1 MKRRIVC
8 FCEHGFDADVPDSV
22 DLGKQPE
29 VEQAIL
35 DGEFLSIRCPNC
47 GKVLKP
53 EFPVLIEDPQAENSI
68 YFVPEL
74 DRSAYFRGS
83 LSYSL
88 REANRVA
95 IGYEELVEKFLL
107 KRYNLDD
114 RVVEI
119 VKYYLLSKIME
130 DEKDETEDKEVR
142 LLFSKREGETVLFNL
157 LGLKEAEVGILKVPM
172 ATVEKVASQFEEKKH
187 QEPFSE
193 ILKAPYVSINNLLVE
208 GPD

>member
-8 FCEHGFDADVPDSV
+8 FCEHTFDADVPDSIN
-22 DLGKQPE
+22 LGSDPE
-29 VEQAIL
+29 LEQAITS
-35 DGEFLSIRCPNC
+35 GEFLSIRCPNC

-68 YFVPEL
+68 FFVPEL
-74 DRSAYFRGS
+74 DRSQFFRGA

-107 KRYNLDD
+107 KQYNLDD
-114 RVVEI
+114 RVIEI
-119 VKYYLLSKIME
+119 VKYYLLSKMME
-130 DEKDETEDKEVR
+130 DEQGDKEVR
-142 LLFSKREGETVLFNL
+142 ILFSKKEEETALFNV
-157 LGLKEAEVGILKVPM
+157 LGLKENEVGILKVPM
-172 ATVEKVASQFEEKKH
+172 STVKKIASQLEEKKQ

-193 ILKAPYVSINNLLVE
+193 ILKAPYISINNLLVE
-208 GPD
+208 GSD

>member
-8 FCEHGFDADVPDSV
+8 FCEHSFDADIPDSV
-22 DLGKQPE
+22 NLGEQPE
-29 VEQAIL
+29 VEQAIIS
-35 DGEFLSIRCPNC
+35 GEFLNVHCPNC

-53 EFPVLIEDPQAENSI
+53 EFPVLIEDPQAENTI
-68 YFVPEL
+68 FFVPEL
-74 DRSAYFRGS
+74 DRSQFYRGA

-107 KRYNLDD
+107 KRHNLDD
-114 RVVEI
+114 RVMEI

-130 DEKDETEDKEVR
+130 DDQGDKEIRV
-142 LLFSKREGETVLFNL
+142 LFSRQEEDTAFFNV
-157 LGLKEAEVGILKVPM
+157 LGLKENEVGILKVPM
-172 ATVEKVASQFEEKKH
+172 ATVHKVETQMEDRKH
-187 QEPFSE
+187 TEPFSE
-193 ILKAPYVSINNLLVE
+193 ILKTPYVSINNLLRD

>member
-8 FCEHGFDADVPDSV
+8 FCEHAFDAEVPDSV
-22 DLGKQPE
+22 DLGQEPE
-29 VEQAIL
+29 VEQAII

-53 EFPVLIEDPQAENSI
+53 EFPVLIEDPQAENNI
-68 YFVPEL
+68 FFVPEL

-130 DEKDETEDKEVR
+130 DEPEDKEMR
-142 LLFSKREGETVLFNL
+142 ILFSKQEGDHVLFNV
-157 LGLKEAEVGILKVPM
+157 LGLKKDEVGILKVPM
-172 ATVEKVASQFEEKKH
+172 STVEKISSQLPEKKQ

-193 ILKAPYVSINNLLVE
+193 ILKAPYISINNLLVE
-208 GPD
+208 GSD

>member
-8 FCEHGFDADVPDSV
+8 FCEHGFDTDIPDSINLAE
-22 DLGKQPE
+22 DPE

-35 DGEFLSIRCPNC
+35 SGEFLSIRCPNC

-68 YFVPEL
+68 FFVPEL
-74 DRSAYFRGS
+74 DRAAYFRGS
-83 LSYSL
+83 LAYSL

-107 KRYNLDD
+107 KQYNLDD
-114 RVVEI
+114 RVMEI

-130 DEKDETEDKEVR
+130 EEEGDKEVR
-142 LLFSKREGETVLFNL
+142 ILFSKIEGESALFNV
-157 LGLKEAEVGILKVPM
+157 LGFKENEVGILKVPLQ
-172 ATVEKVASQFEEKKH
+172 TVHKVASQLEEKKH
-187 QEPFSE
+187 QPPFSD
-193 ILKAPYVSINNLLVE
+193 ILKAPYVSINNLLTE

>member
-8 FCEHGFDADVPDSV
+8 FCEHGFDADVPDSI
-22 DLGKQPE
+22 DLGTQPE
-29 VEQAIL
+29 VEQAII

-53 EFPVLIEDPQAENSI
+53 EFPVLIEDPQAESSI
-68 YFVPEL
+68 FFVPEL

-130 DEKDETEDKEVR
+130 EESEDKDLR
-142 LLFSKREGETVLFNL
+142 ILFSRQEGDTVLFNV
-157 LGLKEAEVGILKVPM
+157 LGLKKDEVGILKVPM
-172 ATVEKVASQFEEKKH
+172 STVEKIGSQLPQKKQ

-193 ILKAPYVSINNLLVE
+193 ILKAPYISVNNLLVE
-208 GPD
+208 GPN

>member
-8 FCEHGFDADVPDSV
+8 FCEHRFDAEVPDFV
-22 DLGKQPE
+22 DLGRQPE
-29 VEQAIL
+29 VEQAII

-53 EFPVLIEDPQAENSI
+53 EFPVMIEDPQAENTI
-68 YFVPEL
+68 FFIPEL
-74 DRSAYFRGS
+74 DRSAFFRGS

-88 REANRVA
+88 QEANRVA

-130 DEKDETEDKEVR
+130 DEGEDKELR
-142 LLFSKREGETVLFNL
+142 ILFSRQEGDTVLFNV
-157 LGLKEAEVGILKVPM
+157 LGLKKDEVGILKVPA
-172 ATVEKVASQFEEKKH
+172 ATLEKITSQLEEKKD

-193 ILKAPYVSINNLLVE
+193 ILRAPYVSINNLLVE

>member
-1 MKRRIVC
+1 
-8 FCEHGFDADVPDSV
+8 
-22 DLGKQPE
+22 
-29 VEQAIL
+29 
-35 DGEFLSIRCPNC
+35 LSIRCPNC

-68 YFVPEL
+68 FFVPEL
-74 DRSAYFRGS
+74 DRSSYFRGS
-83 LSYSL
+83 LAYSL

-107 KRYNLDD
+107 KRHDLDD

-130 DEKDETEDKEVR
+130 DETGDKELRV
-142 LLFSKREGETVLFNL
+142 LFSRQEGETVLFNV
-157 LGLKEAEVGILKVPM
+157 LGLKESEVGILKVPM
-172 ATVEKVASQFEEKKH
+172 ATLQKIASQLEEKKH
-187 QEPFSE
+187 QEPFSD
-193 ILKAPYVSINNLLVE
+193 ILKTPYVSINNLLVE

>member
-8 FCEHGFDADVPDSV
+8 FCEHAFDAEVPDMV
-22 DLGKQPE
+22 DLGNQPE
-29 VEQAIL
+29 VEQAIIN
-35 DGEFLSIRCPNC
+35 GEFLSIRCPNC

-74 DRSAYFRGS
+74 DRSAFFRGS

-107 KRYNLDD
+107 KQYNLDD

-130 DEKDETEDKEVR
+130 DESEDKDVR
-142 LLFSKREGETVLFNL
+142 ILFSRREEDTVFFNV
-157 LGLKEAEVGILKVPM
+157 LGLKESEVGILKVPA
-172 ATVEKVASQFEEKKH
+172 ATVEKAASQLEEKKH

>member
-8 FCEHGFDADVPDSV
+8 FCEHGFNADVPDSV
-22 DLGKQPE
+22 DLGKEPE

-53 EFPVLIEDPQAENSI
+53 EFPVLIEDPQAENSVF
-68 YFVPEL
+68 FVPEL

-83 LSYSL
+83 LAYSI

-119 VKYYLLSKIME
+119 MKYYLLSKILE
-130 DEKDETEDKEVR
+130 DEPGDKELR
-142 LLFSKREGETVLFNL
+142 ILFSRRDGDTALFNV
-157 LGLKEAEVGILKVPM
+157 LGLKEKEVGILKVPIS
-172 ATVEKVASQFEEKKH
+172 TVEKISSQLEEKRH

-193 ILKAPYVSINNLLVE
+193 ILKFPYVSINNLLVE
-208 GPD
+208 GPG

>member
-8 FCEHGFDADVPDSV
+8 FCEHTFDAEVPDSI
-22 DLGKQPE
+22 DLGNQPE
-29 VEQAIL
+29 VEQSII
-35 DGEFLSIRCPNC
+35 DGEFLNIRCPNC

-53 EFPVLIEDPQAENSI
+53 EFPVLIEDPQAENTLF
-68 YFVPEL
+68 FVPEL

-83 LSYSL
+83 LAYSL

-119 VKYYLLSKIME
+119 VKYYLLSKVME
-130 DEKDETEDKEVR
+130 DEAEDREMR
-142 LLFSKREGETVLFNL
+142 ILFSKQEGDNVLFNV
-157 LGLKEAEVGILKVPM
+157 LGLKKDEVGILKVPM
-172 ATVEKVASQFEEKKH
+172 STVEKISSQLAEKKQ
-187 QEPFSE
+187 QEPFSD
-193 ILKAPYVSINNLLVE
+193 ILKVPYISINNLLVE

>member
-8 FCEHGFDADVPDSV
+8 FCEHAFDAEVPDSV
-22 DLGKQPE
+22 DLGQEPE
-29 VEQAIL
+29 VEQAII

-53 EFPVLIEDPQAENSI
+53 EFPVLIEDPQAENNI
-68 YFVPEL
+68 FFVPEL

-107 KRYNLDD
+107 KRYTLDD

-130 DEKDETEDKEVR
+130 DEPEDKEMR
-142 LLFSKREGETVLFNL
+142 ILFSKQEGDHVLFNV
-157 LGLKEAEVGILKVPM
+157 LGLKKDEVGILKVPM
-172 ATVEKVASQFEEKKH
+172 STVEKISSQLPEKKQ

-193 ILKAPYVSINNLLVE
+193 ILKAPYISINNLLVE

>member
-8 FCEHGFDADVPDSV
+8 FCEHGFDAEVPDAV

-29 VEQAIL
+29 VEQAII

-119 VKYYLLSKIME
+119 VKYYLLSKVME
-130 DEKDETEDKEVR
+130 DETGDRELR
-142 LLFSKREGETVLFNL
+142 ILFSKREGDTVLFNV
-157 LGLKEAEVGILKVPM
+157 LGFKKDEVGILKVPM
-172 ATVEKVASQFEEKKH
+172 ATVEKVASQLEEKKH

>member
-8 FCEHGFDADVPDSV
+8 FCEHRFDAEVPDFV
-22 DLGKQPE
+22 DLGRQPE
-29 VEQAIL
+29 VEQAII

-53 EFPVLIEDPQAENSI
+53 EFPVMIEDPQAENTI
-68 YFVPEL
+68 FFIPEL
-74 DRSAYFRGS
+74 DRSAFFRGS

-88 REANRVA
+88 QEANRVA

-130 DEKDETEDKEVR
+130 DEGEDKELR
-142 LLFSKREGETVLFNL
+142 ILFSRQEGDTVLFNV
-157 LGLKEAEVGILKVPM
+157 LGLKKDEVGILKMPA
-172 ATVEKVASQFEEKKH
+172 ATLEKITSQLEEKKD

-193 ILKAPYVSINNLLVE
+193 ILRAPYVSINNLLVE

>member
-1 MKRRIVC
+1 MKQRIVC

-22 DLGKQPE
+22 DLAAEPE
-29 VEQAIL
+29 TEEAIVR
-35 DGEFLSIRCPNC
+35 GEFLNIRCPNC

-53 EFPVLIEDPQAENSI
+53 EFPVYIEDPQAENTI
-68 YFVPEL
+68 FFIPEL
-74 DRSAYFRGS
+74 DRNAYFRAS
-83 LSYSL
+83 LAYSL

-119 VKYYLLSKIME
+119 VKYYLLSKIVSE
-130 DEKDETEDKEVR
+130 GAH
-142 LLFSKREGETVLFNL
+142 EGEIRILFAKIQDDTVFFNV
-157 LGLKEAEVGILKVPM
+157 LGFKENEVGILKVPVQ
-172 ATVEKVASQFEEKKH
+172 TVNKVAAQLEEKKQ

-193 ILKAPYVSINNLLVE
+193 ILKAPYVSINKLFVE
-208 GPD
+208 GAD

>member
-29 VEQAIL
+29 VEQAII

-114 RVVEI
+114 RVIEI

-130 DEKDETEDKEVR
+130 EQAGDKEVR
-142 LLFSKREGETVLFNL
+142 ILFSRQEGDTVLFNV
-157 LGLKEAEVGILKVPM
+157 LGLKKDEVGILKVPV
-172 ATVEKVASQFEEKKH
+172 ATVQKVAAQLEEKKH

>member
-8 FCEHGFDADVPDSV
+8 FCEHGFDTDVPDSV
-22 DLGKQPE
+22 DLGEQPE
-29 VEQAIL
+29 MEQAIL

-68 YFVPEL
+68 FFVPEL

-83 LSYSL
+83 LAYSL

-130 DEKDETEDKEVR
+130 EESGDKELR
-142 LLFSKREGETVLFNL
+142 ILFSKQEKDTVLFNV
-157 LGLKEAEVGILKVPM
+157 LGLKEKEVGILKVPM
-172 ATVEKVASQFEEKKH
+172 ATVQKIASQLEEKKH

-193 ILKAPYVSINNLLVE
+193 ILKAPYVSINNLLAE

>member
-1 MKRRIVC
+1 VKRRIVC
-8 FCEHGFDADVPDSV
+8 FCEHVFDADVPDSI
-22 DLGKQPE
+22 DLGDQPE
-29 VEQAIL
+29 VEQTII

-68 YFVPEL
+68 FFVPEL

-130 DEKDETEDKEVR
+130 EESEDKEMRV
-142 LLFSKREGETVLFNL
+142 LFSRQEGDNVLFNV
-157 LGLKEAEVGILKVPM
+157 LGLKKDEVGILKVPVS
-172 ATVEKVASQFEEKKH
+172 TVEKIGSQLAEKKQ

-193 ILKAPYVSINNLLVE
+193 ILKAPYISINNLLME

>member
-8 FCEHGFDADVPDSV
+8 FCEHGFDAEVPDFV

-29 VEQAIL
+29 VEQAII

-53 EFPVLIEDPQAENSI
+53 EFPVMIEDPQAENTI
-68 YFVPEL
+68 FFIPEL

-83 LSYSL
+83 LAYSL

-130 DEKDETEDKEVR
+130 DEGEDKELR
-142 LLFSKREGETVLFNL
+142 ILFSKQEGDTVLFNV
-157 LGLKEAEVGILKVPM
+157 LGLKKDEVGILKVPA
-172 ATVEKVASQFEEKKH
+172 ATLAKIDSQLEEKKH

-193 ILKAPYVSINNLLVE
+193 VLKAPYISINNLFVE

>member
-8 FCEHGFDADVPDSV
+8 FCEHGFDAEVPDFV
-22 DLGKQPE
+22 DLGMQPE
-29 VEQAIL
+29 VEQAII

-53 EFPVLIEDPQAENSI
+53 EFPVMIEDPQAENTI
-68 YFVPEL
+68 FFIPEL
-74 DRSAYFRGS
+74 DRSAFFRGS
-83 LSYSL
+83 LAYSL

-130 DEKDETEDKEVR
+130 DEGEDKELR
-142 LLFSKREGETVLFNL
+142 ILFSRQEGDTVLFNV
-157 LGLKEAEVGILKVPM
+157 LGLKKDEVGILKVPA
-172 ATVEKVASQFEEKKH
+172 ATLAKIASQLEEKKH

-193 ILKAPYVSINNLLVE
+193 VLKAPYISINNLFVE

>member
-8 FCEHGFDADVPDSV
+8 FCEHTFDAEVPDSI
-22 DLGKQPE
+22 DLGNQPE
-29 VEQAIL
+29 VEQSII
-35 DGEFLSIRCPNC
+35 DGEFLNIRCPSC

-53 EFPVLIEDPQAENSI
+53 EFPVLIEDPQAENSLF
-68 YFVPEL
+68 FVPEL

-119 VKYYLLSKIME
+119 VKYYLLSKVME
-130 DEKDETEDKEVR
+130 DEAEDREMR
-142 LLFSKREGETVLFNL
+142 ILFSKQEGDNLLFNV
-157 LGLKEAEVGILKVPM
+157 LGLKKDEVGILKVPM
-172 ATVEKVASQFEEKKH
+172 STVEKISSQLAEKKQ
-187 QEPFSE
+187 QEPFSD
-193 ILKAPYVSINNLLVE
+193 ILKVPYISINNLLVE

>member
-8 FCEHGFDADVPDSV
+8 FCEHAFDADVPDSV
-22 DLGKQPE
+22 DLSKEPE

-35 DGEFLSIRCPNC
+35 DGEFLSISCPNC
-47 GKVLKP
+47 GKTLKP
-53 EFPVLIEDPQAENSI
+53 EFPVFIEDPQAENSI
-68 YFVPEL
+68 FFVPEL
-74 DRSAYFRGS
+74 DRGAYFRDS

-107 KRYNLDD
+107 KRYDLDD

-119 VKYYLLSKIME
+119 VKYYLLSKVME
-130 DEKDETEDKEVR
+130 DETGDREMR
-142 LLFSKREGETVLFNL
+142 ILFSKREGDTVLFNV
-157 LGLKEAEVGILKVPM
+157 LGMKKDEVGILKVPM
-172 ATVEKVASQFEEKKH
+172 ATVEKVASQLEEKKH

>member
-8 FCEHGFDADVPDSV
+8 FCEHAFDAEVPDSI
-22 DLGKQPE
+22 DLGNQPE
-29 VEQAIL
+29 AEQAII
-35 DGEFLSIRCPNC
+35 DGEFLNIRCPNC

-53 EFPVLIEDPQAENSI
+53 EFPVLIEDPQAENSLF
-68 YFVPEL
+68 FVPEL

-107 KRYNLDD
+107 KRYDLDD

-119 VKYYLLSKIME
+119 VKYYLLSKVME
-130 DEKDETEDKEVR
+130 DETEDKEMR
-142 LLFSKREGETVLFNL
+142 ILFSKQEGENVLFNV
-157 LGLKEAEVGILKVPM
+157 LGLKKDEVGILKVPM
-172 ATVEKVASQFEEKKH
+172 STVEKIGSQLSEKKQ
-187 QEPFSE
+187 QEPFSD
-193 ILKAPYVSINNLLVE
+193 ILKAPYISINNLLVE
-208 GPD
+208 GSD

>member
-1 MKRRIVC
+1 MKRRIIC
-8 FCEHGFDADVPDSV
+8 FCEHAFDAEVPDSI

-29 VEQAIL
+29 VEQAII

-68 YFVPEL
+68 FFVPEL
-74 DRSAYFRGS
+74 DRSAFFRGS

-130 DEKDETEDKEVR
+130 DESEDKDVR
-142 LLFSKREGETVLFNL
+142 ILFSKQESDTVFFNV
-157 LGLKEAEVGILKVPM
+157 LGFKKDEVGILKVPV
-172 ATVEKVASQFEEKKH
+172 ATVEKISSQLAEKKQ

>member
-22 DLGKQPE
+22 DLGQKPE
-29 VEQAIL
+29 VEQAII

-68 YFVPEL
+68 FFVPEL

-88 REANRVA
+88 REATRVA

-130 DEKDETEDKEVR
+130 DESEDKEIR
-142 LLFSKREGETVLFNL
+142 ILFSKKEEDTVFFNV
-157 LGLKEAEVGILKVPM
+157 LGFKKDEVGILKMPM
-172 ATVEKVASQFEEKKH
+172 ATVEKISSQIAEKKQ
-187 QEPFSE
+187 QEPFST
-193 ILKAPYVSINNLLVE
+193 ILKAPYISINNLLAD

>member
-1 MKRRIVC
+1 VKRRITC

-22 DLGKQPE
+22 DLGTEPE
-29 VEQAIL
+29 VEQAII

-68 YFVPEL
+68 FFIPEL

-130 DEKDETEDKEVR
+130 DEPGDKEVHI
-142 LLFSKREGETVLFNL
+142 LFSKREQDTVFFNV
-157 LGLKEAEVGILKVPM
+157 LGLKKDEVGILKVPM
-172 ATVEKVASQFEEKKH
+172 ATVEKIGSQLPEKKL

-193 ILKAPYVSINNLLVE
+193 ILKAPYISINNLLVE